1 MKEIHENYIAKFK
14 QVGATFLENYE
25 YSVEVIECF
34 GENEVSK
41 IKIYKSPTQNYVL
54 TFATNHLDYNLGV
67 LIMEPESKE
76 IFLPGKFELQNGTT
90 YAYSGENLEQEIQRL
105 VKDFWDF
112 DLRRLD
118 LRGVPFHYCSQD
130 SSRKDCSCDVS
141 LLEKLS
147 SAETNRGIQET
158 IYKCPTCKGFWK
170 YGTNGKSAIWLKIG
184 EISDKKYME
193 ENIRANL
200 KREKYFP
207 LTFFF
212 IQEAAAAG
220 LEVKCGSLKK
230 IDNYYGLSCLPI
242 NLELIRKV
250 KFHDTGGFYIKIDIF
265 KCKQCN
271 TYYKIIEEYDSHH
284 GSNYACM
291 KLNETME
298 FYGGEI
304 IEFKEEEINEL

>member
-1 MKEIHENYIAKFK
+1 MEIW
-14 QVGATFLENYE
+14 
-25 YSVEVIECF
+25 
-34 GENEVSK
+34 
-41 IKIYKSPTQNYVL
+41 YKWEKRN
-54 TFATNHLDYNLGV
+54 
-67 LIMEPESKE
+67 
-76 IFLPGKFELQNGTT
+76 
-90 YAYSGENLEQEIQRL
+90 L
-105 VKDFWDF
+105 VK
-112 DLRRLD
+112 
-118 LRGVPFHYCSQD
+118 
-130 SSRKDCSCDVS
+130 
-141 LLEKLS
+141 
-147 SAETNRGIQET
+147 NRGDFRKKIH
-158 IYKCPTCKGFWK
+158 G
-170 YGTNGKSAIWLKIG
+170 GKHPGQFKKRKIF
-184 EISDKKYME
+184 S
-193 ENIRANL
+193 
-200 KREKYFP
+200 P
-207 LTFFF
+207 HFFF